1 MDFHHEITEKTK
13 RGYQQRV
20 NRLEKDGYKFNE
32 SIDEIAQFLSKYPV
46 QTQLDLLNVILVIQ
60 RENKQDIKPLQLLRD
75 KLTKKSKIITK
86 KRLENKTLMT
96 ESQFLRKLN
105 ELYETE
111 QWLRYILNYL
121 CFTFGTRNEDLNI
134 SFTPTDGNYLIYENG
149 YCIYV
154 RNNYK
159 TVRTYGSKRHIIQ
172 DPKFIHAYSLC
183 KPFSTNDIGSFL
195 KLKLI
200 MKESDIFKMR
210 IKELEE
216 KGDTD
221 SIQILAESRG
231 TNIST
236 ILTHYNLN
244 TKKYIIS

>member
-1 MDFHHEITEKTK
+1 MDFHHDITEKTK
-13 RGYQQRV
+13 RGYEQRV
-20 NRLEKDGYKFNE
+20 TRLEKDGYKFNE
-32 SIDEIAQFLSKYPV
+32 SITETAQFLSQYPV

-60 RENKQDIKPLQLLRD
+60 REKKQDIKLLQLLRD

-86 KRLENKTLMT
+86 KRLENKTLMSET
-96 ESQFLRKLN
+96 QFLRKLN
-105 ELYETE
+105 ELFDTQ
-111 QWLRYILNYL
+111 QWLKYILNYL

-149 YCIYV
+149 YCVYV
-154 RNNYK
+154 RNIYK

-183 KPFSTNDIGSFL
+183 NPFSTTDIGSFL

-210 IKELEE
+210 IKELEDNE
-216 KGDTD
+216 D
-221 SIQILAESRG
+221 SEGIQILGESRG

-236 ILTHYNLN
+236 ILSHYNLN